1 MTRVLQAVAGAEHG
15 GAETFFVT
23 LALALAEDGL
33 EQRVVMR
40 RNPGRAARLRAGGVE
55 PLELRFGGPL
65 DWRTRWAL
73 RRELAA
79 WRPDVAVTW
88 MSRASH
94 LMPKG
99 DFTHLGRLGGYYDLK
114 YFRKCDHLLGITPA
128 IVEYVV
134 AEGWPAERAHYMPNF
149 VDLEAAPPL
158 PRSELDTP
166 EETPLV
172 LALGRHHV
180 NKAFDVLLKALS
192 NVPGATLWL
201 AGDGPERA
209 ALEAL
214 AGELGVAPR
223 VRFLGWR
230 TDLAALY
237 GAADICVFPSRHEPF
252 GTVTL
257 EAWAA
262 GVPLIAA
269 AAAGP
274 AGIVRDG
281 EDGLLVPVDDPDA
294 LAAALRH
301 LIDDAGLRARLAER
315 GRARWRA
322 DFTKPAAVRRWRDL
336 FDKVRA

>member
-1 MTRVLQAVAGAEHG
+1 MMRVLQAVAGAEHG

-33 EQRVVMR
+33 EQRVIMR
-40 RNPGRAARLRAGGVE
+40 HNPGRAARLRAGGVE

-65 DWRTRWAL
+65 DWRTRRAL

-94 LMPKG
+94 LMPRG
-99 DFTHLGRLGGYYDLK
+99 IFTHLGRLGGYYDLK

-149 VDLEAAPPL
+149 VDFEAAPPL
-158 PRSELDTP
+158 PRAEFDTP
-166 EETPLV
+166 MEAPLV

-180 NKAFDVLLKALS
+180 NKAFDVLLKALP

-214 AGELGVAPR
+214 AGELGVASR

-269 AAAGP
+269 AAVGP
-274 AGIVRDG
+274 AGVVRDG
-281 EDGLLVPVDDPDA
+281 EDGLLVPVDDADA
-294 LAAALRH
+294 LAAALQR
-301 LIDDAGLRARLAER
+301 LIDDPGLAARLAEQ

-322 DFTKPAAVRRWRDL
+322 DFTKQAAVRRWREL